1 MEVTLELL
9 SVKTKDTDTQTDL
22 ITDTTWRL
30 VVSKTVGDKVYSEFM
45 EMTSGMFED
54 APEEDYIQYND
65 LTDDQILEWSKAQFS
80 DELLAEFIAS
90 LEATVESKIAVRPTR
105 MKVKAS

>member
-1 MEVTLELL
+1 MEVTIELL
-9 SVKTKDTDTQTDL
+9 SVKTKDTDTQKDL
-22 ITDTTWRL
+22 ITDTTWKL

-54 APEEDYIQYND
+54 APEKDYVQYDD

-80 DELLAEFIAS
+80 DELFAEFIAS
-90 LEATVESKIAVRPTR
+90 LEASVESRIAIRPTR